1 MPKATLPGGPL
12 ISIPDC
18 YVTIPGFNKIEFNNL
33 PDISDSKAAN
43 YNDETVIGR
52 ASPLKTYAQS
62 ENRAISMQIH
72 LIVSKPQDV
81 TRNLEILRA
90 IQSAVYPRE
99 GVSGA
104 PFIPPPICRLKCGKL
119 LADEELC
126 VVLKQYSVKFPTE
139 VAWAESTFT
148 PFKFDIDTSWEV
160 VYKSSD
166 LPNQTRIINLGK

>member
-12 ISIPDC
+12 IEIPDC
-18 YVTIPGFNKIEFNNL
+18 YVTVPGFNKIIFNNL
-33 PDISDSKAAN
+33 PEISDSKSAD

-62 ENRAISMQIH
+62 ANRAISMQIH
-72 LIVSKPQDV
+72 LVVSKPEDV
-81 TRNLEILRA
+81 TRNLQILRA

-99 GVSGA
+99 GASGA
-104 PFIPPPICRLKCGKL
+104 PFIPPPICRIKCGKL
-119 LADEELC
+119 LADEEVC

-148 PFKFDIDTSWEV
+148 PFKFDIDTQWEV